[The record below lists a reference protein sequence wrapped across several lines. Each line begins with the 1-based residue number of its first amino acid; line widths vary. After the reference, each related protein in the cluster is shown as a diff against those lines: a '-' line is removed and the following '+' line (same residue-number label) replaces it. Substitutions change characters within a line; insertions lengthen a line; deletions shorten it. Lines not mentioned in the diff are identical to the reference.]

1 MIKLYLSCAAILLI
15 ANFSIAQIQKVEL
28 PPVYKIGEVK
38 YMGEFVAEINYTSV
52 NNDTTY
58 TLLFD
63 NAKYKRLTETV
74 RVNFENTN
82 GILDTLFSIL
92 NSGFSLEKGKQS
104 TFVLGKDFIS
114 VNTEKSMGVKFI
126 KIMVP
131 TKGFFYL
138 RKNQLA
144 ELFNKQNNK

>member
-1 MIKLYLSCAAILLI
+1 MSRVYLSCIMLLLI
-15 ANFSIAQIQKVEL
+15 ANSSNAQIQKVEL
-28 PPVYKIGEVK
+28 PTVYKIGEVK
-38 YMGEFVAEINYTSV
+38 YMGGFVAEINYTSI

-74 RVNFENTN
+74 RVNFENTR
-82 GILDTLFSIL
+82 GILDTLFNIF
-92 NSGFSLEKGKQS
+92 NNGFSLEKGKQS

-114 VNTEKSMGVKFI
+114 ISTEKSMGVKFI

-131 TKGFFYL
+131 IKGFFYL
-138 RKNQLA
+138 RKNQLN
-144 ELFNKQNNK
+144 ELFNKH